1 MLASLNINE
10 TVYIEPTQH
19 TWKIL
24 RKNYSKYYRGD
35 ELEERIT
42 QLKQYH
48 TKTVKV
54 RGNTKQFI
62 EFSLWELMNIFGEH
76 MYMGNSEGP
85 CFENNAIYCDLDK
98 MTPIIHPGSSP
109 TLGDPVTYVL
119 PPKSNTAIST
129 GLSAG
134 DPVRVKFVND
144 TGNILA
150 AWGNKE
156 NTDTARLSDILFVS
170 GEDERDYRDYT
181 VENGKA
187 DIILFNNTD
196 REAACKICYAAIR
209 EEK

>member
-10 TVYIEPTQH
+10 AVYIEPTQQ

-24 RKNYSKYYRGD
+24 RKNYSKYYKGD
-35 ELEERIT
+35 ELDERIAHF
-42 QLKQYH
+42 KQYH

-54 RGNTKQFI
+54 HGTTKQFI
-62 EFSLWELMNIFGEH
+62 EFHLWELMNIFGEH

-85 CFENNAIYCDLDK
+85 CFENIAIYCDLDK

-109 TLGDPVTYVL
+109 TLGEPVTYVL
-119 PPKSNTAIST
+119 PPKSNTAIAT

-134 DPVRVKFVND
+134 DTVRVKFVND

-150 AWGNKE
+150 AWGNKD
-156 NTDTARLSDILFVS
+156 NTDSARLSDILYGF
-170 GEDERDYRDYT
+170 GKDERGYRDYT

-196 REAACKICYAAIR
+196 KEAACKICYAAIQ

>member
-10 TVYIEPTQH
+10 TVYAEPNQY

-24 RKNYSKYYRGD
+24 RKNYSKYYKGD
-35 ELEERIT
+35 ALDERIAI
-42 QLKQYH
+42 LKQNK

-54 RGNTKQFI
+54 RGNAKQLI
-62 EFSLWELMNIFGEH
+62 EFSMWELMNIFGEH
-76 MYMGNSEGP
+76 MYMGNSEGQ
-85 CFENNAIYCDLDK
+85 CFTNNAIYCDLDQ
-98 MTPIIHPGSSP
+98 MTPIIHPVSST
-109 TLGDPVTYVL
+109 TLGEPVTYVL

-134 DPVRVKFVND
+134 DSVRVKFVND
-144 TGNILA
+144 SGNILA

-156 NTDTARLSDILFVS
+156 NTDSARLSDILFDNREN
-170 GEDERDYRDYT
+170 GRDYMDYL
-181 VENGKA
+181 VENGKE

-196 REAACKICYAAIR
+196 REASCKICYAAIR

>member
-10 TVYIEPTQH
+10 TVYVEPNQY

-24 RKNYSKYYRGD
+24 RKNYSKYYKGD
-35 ELEERIT
+35 ELDERIT
-42 QLKQYH
+42 NLKQNH

-54 RGNTKQFI
+54 RGNAKQLI
-62 EFSLWELMNIFGEH
+62 EFGMWELMNIFGEH

-85 CFENNAIYCDLDK
+85 CFEKNEIYCDLDK
-98 MTPIIHPGSSP
+98 MTPIIHPGSCP
-109 TLGDPVTYVL
+109 TLGGPVTYVL

-134 DPVRVKFVND
+134 DTVRVKFVND
-144 TGNILA
+144 SGNILA

-156 NTDTARLSDILFVS
+156 NTDSARLSDILFENREN
-170 GEDERDYRDYT
+170 GIDYMDYL
-181 VENGKA
+181 VENGKE
-187 DIILFNNTD
+187 DIILFNNSD
-196 REAACKICYAAIR
+196 QEASCKICYASIH